1 MEEKSITLKQGLEKF
16 YEDYR
21 ENLSHKDDGL
31 PDEVRHFFKS
41 HDIAHVLFG
50 CDISLFG
57 EGSVKMWTIF
67 GTTLGFWKHIE
78 EYRKANAFELAKNFE
93 PVSYLSNLLK
103 LMCAIP
109 LLILRAK
116 KMNRPWPWAEYENY
130 LDTPIF
136 KIREEFNIRVL
147 K

>member
-21 ENLSHKDDGL
+21 ENLSHTDDSL
-31 PDEVRHFFKS
+31 PVEVRHFFKS
-41 HDIAHVLFG
+41 HDIAHVVFG

-67 GTTLGFWKHIE
+67 GTTLGFWRHIA
-78 EYRKANAFELAKNFE
+78 EYRKADAYELAKKLE
-93 PVSYLSNLLK
+93 PMTYLSNLLK
-103 LMCAIP
+103 LMGAIP

-116 KMNRPWPWAEYENY
+116 KMNKPWPWTEYENY
-130 LDTPIF
+130 LDIPIC
-136 KIREEFNIRVL
+136 KIREEFNIKIL